1 MKKASVSETKD
12 HLSAILREV
21 REGESY
27 LIVDH
32 GKPVARIEPLAK
44 RTEDADVR
52 RADLER
58 RGILRRGRGP
68 VRKELLRTSPP
79 RLPKNISAVAALLDD
94 RENGR

>member
-1 MKKASVSETKD
+1 MKKASVSETKNQ
-12 HLSAILREV
+12 LSAILRQV
-21 REGESY
+21 REGETY

-44 RTEDADVR
+44 RSEDADLR

-68 VRKELLRTSPP
+68 IREEIVQNHPP
-79 RLPKNISAVAALLDD
+79 RLPKDVSAVAALLDE
-94 RENGR
+94 REGGR

>member
-1 MKKASVSETKD
+1 VKKASVSETKN

-21 REGESY
+21 REGETY

-32 GKPVARIEPLAK
+32 GKPVARIEPLSK
-44 RTEDADVR
+44 RTEDADMR

-68 VRKELLRTSPP
+68 VRKEILQTRPP
-79 RLPKNISAVAALLDD
+79 RLPKKISAVAFLLAE
-94 RENGR
+94 REDGR